1 MLKVVCALIK
11 KNNKVLIARRK
22 TGDEYVLGKWEFPG
36 GKVDLNE
43 IDEDAIKREIKEEL
57 EINVKAKSLI
67 ATTTHKYPSKVVELK
82 LYECDYISG
91 SIKLHDHTDYAWV
104 SIDDLLSYDL
114 AIADISLVKNIMN
127 IE

>member
-57 EINVKAKSLI
+57 EIAVKARSLI

-91 SIKLHDHTDYAWV
+91 EIKLHDHTEYAWV
-104 SIDDLLSYDL
+104 SIDDLLFYDL

>member
-57 EINVKAKSLI
+57 EINVKARSLI

-91 SIKLHDHTDYAWV
+91 SIKLHDHTEYAWV
-104 SIDDLLSYDL
+104 SIDDLLFYDL

>member
-57 EINVKAKSLI
+57 EIAVKAKSLI

-91 SIKLHDHTDYAWV
+91 SIKLHDHTEYAWV
-104 SIDDLLSYDL
+104 SIDDLLFYDL

>member
-11 KNNKVLIARRK
+11 RNNKVLIARRK

-43 IDEDAIKREIKEEL
+43 TDEDAIKREIEEEL
-57 EINVKAKSLI
+57 EITVKARSLI

-82 LYECDYISG
+82 LYECNYISG
-91 SIKLHDHTDYAWV
+91 EIKLHDHVEYAWV
-104 SIDDLLSYDL
+104 SINDLLGFDL
-114 AIADISLVKNIMN
+114 AIADVSLVKTIMN
-127 IE
+127 LE